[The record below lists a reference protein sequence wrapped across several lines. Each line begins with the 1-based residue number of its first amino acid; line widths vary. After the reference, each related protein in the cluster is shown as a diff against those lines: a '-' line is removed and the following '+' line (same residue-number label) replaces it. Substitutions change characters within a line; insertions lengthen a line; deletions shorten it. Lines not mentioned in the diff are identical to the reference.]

1 MVKGQQH
8 MNNNTTASYAPAI
21 LSRGLIELVVR
32 VLRPLARILLRH
44 GMSCLEF
51 EEISRWV
58 FVDVSLRESEFAL
71 QNRNRPFKS
80 RAAILT
86 GLSRKEVMRLAD
98 LPPPEERSAIPSRNR
113 AVRVL
118 AGWMTHNDYVD
129 DDGMPRELPI
139 NKGPRSFANLVRLYS
154 GDVPHRAILDE
165 LTHSGLV
172 EKLPN
177 DRLRLTVD
185 NSDHE
190 KIDDELRHAGTSLG
204 ALISTLERN
213 QHRGDG
219 ELLPQYHLTPVHVPE
234 DMLAQMRDFVR
245 RESDTFTDRVED
257 YLRKHASTRAT
268 ASQLRQVG
276 IGVYYF
282 ED

>member
-1 MVKGQQH
+1 MS
-8 MNNNTTASYAPAI
+8 NNETTAPYAPAI
-21 LSRGLIELVVR
+21 LSRGLIVLVLR

-98 LPPPEERSAIPSRNR
+98 LPPPEERGAIPSRNR

-118 AGWMTHNDYVD
+118 AGWMTHNDFVD
-129 DDGMPRELPI
+129 DDGQPRELPL
-139 NKGPRSFANLVRLYS
+139 NKGSRSFASLVRLYS

-165 LTHSGLV
+165 LMQNGLV
-172 EKLPN
+172 EKAAN
-177 DRLRLTVD
+177 DRLRLTVGNVD
-185 NSDHE
+185 TARL
-190 KIDDELRHAGTSLG
+190 DEELSHAGASLG

-213 QHRGDG
+213 QQLAD
-219 ELLPQYHLTPVHVPE
+219 EEALPQRYMNPVHIPE
-234 DMLAQMRDFVR
+234 SMLPTVRDFVR
-245 RESDTFTDRVED
+245 AETDAFVNRIE
-257 YLRKHASTRAT
+257 H
-268 ASQLRQVG
+268 QLRNHAATGSGDGLRPAGV
-276 IGVYYF
+276 GVYYF

>member
-1 MVKGQQH
+1 MS
-8 MNNNTTASYAPAI
+8 NNVTSAPYAPAI
-21 LSRGLIELVVR
+21 LPRGLIVLVLR

-58 FVDVSLRESEFAL
+58 FVDVSMRESEFAL

-98 LPPPEERSAIPSRNR
+98 LPPPEERGAIPSRNR

-118 AGWMTHNDYVD
+118 AGWMTHNDFVD
-129 DDGMPRELPI
+129 DDGQPRELPL
-139 NKGPRSFANLVRLYS
+139 NKGARSFANLVRLYS

-165 LTHSGLV
+165 LMQNGLV
-172 EKLPN
+172 EKLAN
-177 DRLRLTVD
+177 DRLRLTVSTGD
-185 NSDHE
+185 PARV
-190 KIDDELRHAGTSLG
+190 DEELSRAGASLG
-204 ALISTLERN
+204 GLISTLERN
-213 QHRGDG
+213 QQLNEADA
-219 ELLPQYHLTPVHVPE
+219 LPQRYLNPVHVTE
-234 DMLAQMRDFVR
+234 NMLPAVRDFIR
-245 RESDTFTDRVED
+245 AETDEFVSRVEK
-257 YLRKHASTRAT
+257 YLKDHAGTGT
-268 ASQLRQVG
+268 AGTGLRQAGV
-276 IGVYYF
+276 GVYYV

>member
-1 MVKGQQH
+1 
-8 MNNNTTASYAPAI
+8 MNNNTRASYAPAI

-118 AGWMTHNDYVD
+118 AGWMTHDDYVD
-129 DDGMPRELPI
+129 DDGTPRELPI
-139 NKGPRSFANLVRLYS
+139 NKGARSFANLVRLYS

-165 LTHSGLV
+165 LVHSRLV

-190 KIDDELRHAGTSLG
+190 RIDDELRQAGTSLG
-204 ALISTLERN
+204 ALIATLERN
-213 QHRGDG
+213 QHRSD
-219 ELLPQYHLTPVHVPE
+219 EDLLPQYHLAPVHVPE
-234 DMLAQMRDFVR
+234 EMLSQMREYVR
-245 RESDTFTDRVED
+245 RETGTFTGRVED
-257 YLRKHASTRAT
+257 YLHRHASTSAT
-268 ASQLRQVG
+268 ASDLRRVG

>member
-1 MVKGQQH
+1 MSYSD
-8 MNNNTTASYAPAI
+8 TTAPYAPAI
-21 LSRGLIELVVR
+21 LSRGLIVLVLR

-71 QNRNRPFKS
+71 PNRNRPFKS

-98 LPPPEERSAIPSRNR
+98 LPPPEERGAIPSRNR
-113 AVRVL
+113 AVRVV
-118 AGWMTHNDYVD
+118 AGWMTHNDFVD
-129 DDGMPRELPI
+129 DDGQPRELSV
-139 NKGPRSFANLVRLYS
+139 NKGQRSFADLVRLYS

-165 LTHSGLV
+165 LMQSGLV

-177 DRLRLTVD
+177 DKLRLVVG
-185 NSDHE
+185 N
-190 KIDDELRHAGTSLG
+190 DDRSRMDAELERAGTTVGGL
-204 ALISTLERN
+204 LDTLERN
-213 QHRGDG
+213 QHLPDS
-219 ELLPQYHLTPVHVPE
+219 EALPQRCFDNMQVPE
-234 DMLAQMRDFVR
+234 QALPAVRDFVSAETEAFAR
-245 RESDTFTDRVED
+245 RLESHLQRFAAKGHRES
-257 YLRKHASTRAT
+257 A
-268 ASQLRQVG
+268 QRQVG
-276 IGVYYF
+276 VGLYYF

>member
-1 MVKGQQH
+1 MS
-8 MNNNTTASYAPAI
+8 NNETTAPYAPAI
-21 LSRGLIELVVR
+21 LSRGLIVLVLR

-58 FVDVSLRESEFAL
+58 FVDVTLRESEFAL

-98 LPPPEERSAIPSRNR
+98 LPPPEERGAIPSRNR

-118 AGWMTHNDYVD
+118 AGWMTHNDFVD
-129 DDGMPRELPI
+129 DDGQPRELPL
-139 NKGPRSFANLVRLYS
+139 NKGSRSFANLVRLYS

-165 LTHSGLV
+165 LLQNGLV
-172 EKLPN
+172 EKLSN
-177 DRLRLTVD
+177 DRLRLTVST
-185 NSDHE
+185 SDPARV
-190 KIDDELRHAGTSLG
+190 DEELSRAGASLG

-213 QHRGDG
+213 QQLTDGEALPQRYMNPIHIPESMLPAVRDLVRTETDAFINRVEHHFRNHAATGSGDG
-219 ELLPQYHLTPVHVPE
+219 
-234 DMLAQMRDFVR
+234 
-245 RESDTFTDRVED
+245 
-257 YLRKHASTRAT
+257 LRPAG
-268 ASQLRQVG
+268 V
-276 IGVYYF
+276 GVYYF